1 MAVDKAK
8 ILKSAEKFIAQGKI
22 QQAVDEYLKI
32 LKENPRDWNLMIQ
45 VGDLLLK
52 INKTAEAIQHF
63 QKVADH
69 YYIDGFYL
77 KAIAIYKRINKLD
90 PNLTDICIKLA
101 DLYLKQGLTMDAK
114 SQLQVVAQHYVSKNQ
129 TKDAIQT
136 LRKLVEIEPDNLR
149 TRNELAKAFK
159 NEGMIAEAVN
169 EYMEISDELLRKN
182 LVKESL
188 TVLETACKMDTRNA
202 AILRKML
209 AIYNEQ
215 NEQDKA
221 TALLEES
228 LRSDPANPDVLG
240 LLAESYADEGDYS
253 RAHQTI
259 DQAIFHTGN
268 KEPFWILKADLYLK
282 EGDLDKAYTQ
292 FEPAIDRQLKRK
304 DPEKAIGLLQKI
316 LKLDSSFHPALQR
329 LTDIYSTLKQT
340 PNLVTTYNQLV
351 DALISKTLYKQALTA
366 LEKLMELEPDNEQHQ
381 EKLDFVKS
389 FVGSQ
394 PAEEEPEPIAASIP
408 EPEPVEEPVSEDFD
422 ISIDLETPEEPQ
434 TPEVLETPALLEEPF
449 VSAPASTSASATTS
463 IQEITHV
470 AAKKPT
476 PPLKPLPPVPPAPVA
491 VEESPNEER
500 DFVSE
505 HLIEADVFTKYG
517 LIEKAIEQLQIITG
531 RYPNSVVA
539 HQKLK
544 EIYLEKGER
553 GKAVEECVL
562 MSKMFR
568 KQGDMDQAEDLL
580 SEARQ
585 IDPNHPSLEK
595 AFKEMPATISSTDVL
610 SEIERLAQSLKKIP
624 AKPKAAKKA
633 PAPKPAPEPEIVLKE
648 EPKIEIQE
656 PHLQIQ
662 EPEILPQQPEIGTH
676 RAEIQ
681 PISEPEIQI
690 EELSDNV
697 PIIPEALFEK
707 TPVSQLDAEKFDEV
721 DFYIDQGLLDE
732 AARVL
737 AEMRQNFPNETGI
750 LSRLWKLKEKGIV
763 VPEKVEEEVKEEP
776 LEELTPVAQIGMD
789 RKNSASANNEDEMEP
804 EATEESLTEIAVETE
819 EVQEIEEENSSSN
832 VQLEEVPDELFETPV
847 PEEIT
852 DPHDEETPVGTWATL
867 EAMSGI
873 RAEESAESLFQQ
885 KSESGEQT
893 WDLGDLSEL
902 SDNVLMVPEQEED
915 SLFDKA
921 MGAAIDLAS
930 GAQVDEDEEEDAAID
945 QRFPYIQEK
954 EETSF
959 DELEPEGFHESGDE
973 DVEVPYIPV
982 ESEVDAA
989 LDAAFAGEPNFEDED
1004 EVIEESKPVQA
1015 TPELFEEEEDYF
1027 DLAAEL
1033 EEGLLSVQSA
1043 IEEKPADG
1051 QNYSLEEI
1059 LSDFRKGVEKQL
1071 GSEDYDTRYNLG
1083 IAYKEMGLIDEA
1095 IAEFQIASKDPKRF
1109 LECCSM
1115 LGLCFVE
1122 KGMPKL
1128 AVKWYQRG
1136 LETGGFTEEEYQG
1149 LKYEMAQACEV
1160 MGDLEKALEFYQ
1172 EVYVVNAGYRNVAKK
1187 VKELT
1192 DHFRSKERPT

>member
-1 MAVDKAK
+1 
-8 ILKSAEKFIAQGKI
+8 
-22 QQAVDEYLKI
+22 
-32 LKENPRDWNLMIQ
+32 
-45 VGDLLLK
+45 
-52 INKTAEAIQHF
+52 
-63 QKVADH
+63 
-69 YYIDGFYL
+69 
-77 KAIAIYKRINKLD
+77 
-90 PNLTDICIKLA
+90 
-101 DLYLKQGLTMDAK
+101 
-114 SQLQVVAQHYVSKNQ
+114 
-129 TKDAIQT
+129 
-136 LRKLVEIEPDNLR
+136 
-149 TRNELAKAFK
+149 
-159 NEGMIAEAVN
+159 
-169 EYMEISDELLRKN
+169 
-182 LVKESL
+182 
-188 TVLETACKMDTRNA
+188 
-202 AILRKML
+202 
-209 AIYNEQ
+209 
-215 NEQDKA
+215 
-221 TALLEES
+221 
-228 LRSDPANPDVLG
+228 
-240 LLAESYADEGDYS
+240 
-253 RAHQTI
+253 
-259 DQAIFHTGN
+259 
-268 KEPFWILKADLYLK
+268 
-282 EGDLDKAYTQ
+282 
-292 FEPAIDRQLKRK
+292 
-304 DPEKAIGLLQKI
+304 
-316 LKLDSSFHPALQR
+316 
-329 LTDIYSTLKQT
+329 
-340 PNLVTTYNQLV
+340 
-351 DALISKTLYKQALTA
+351 
-366 LEKLMELEPDNEQHQ
+366 
-381 EKLDFVKS
+381 
-389 FVGSQ
+389 
-394 PAEEEPEPIAASIP
+394 
-408 EPEPVEEPVSEDFD
+408 
-422 ISIDLETPEEPQ
+422 
-434 TPEVLETPALLEEPF
+434 
-449 VSAPASTSASATTS
+449 
-463 IQEITHV
+463 
-470 AAKKPT
+470 
-476 PPLKPLPPVPPAPVA
+476 VPPAPVA
-491 VEESPNEER
+491 VQESPNEER

-517 LIEKAIEQLQIITG
+517 LIEKAIEQLQIITA

-595 AFKEMPATISSTDVL
+595 AFKEMPATTSSTDVL

-633 PAPKPAPEPEIVLKE
+633 PAPKPAAPEPEIVLPEPEVVLKKE
-648 EPKIEIQE
+648 AKVEIQE
-656 PHLQIQ
+656 PELTIQ
-662 EPEILPQQPEIGTH
+662 EPELKIQEPELIPQQPEIGTH

-681 PISEPEIQI
+681 PISEPEIQT
-690 EELSDNV
+690 EEVTNDV

-707 TPVSQLDAEKFDEV
+707 TPVSLLDPEKFDEV

-737 AEMRQNFPNETGI
+737 AQMRQRFPNETGI
-750 LSRLWKLKEKGIV
+750 MSRLWKLKEKGIV
-763 VPEKVEEEVKEEP
+763 VPEKVEEEEIEVKEEA
-776 LEELTPVAQIGMD
+776 LEELTPVAQMGKT
-789 RKNSASANNEDEMEP
+789 RENSASASDENETELQV
-804 EATEESLTEIAVETE
+804 TEEILPEIAIETE
-819 EVQEIEEENSSSN
+819 EEQEVEEMNSASN
-832 VQLEEVPDELFETPV
+832 VELEEVPNDLFEPPV

-852 DPHDEETPVGTWATL
+852 DPHDEETPVGSWATL

-873 RAEESAESLFQQ
+873 RADLQDETAESLFQQ
-885 KSESGEQT
+885 NSKSESGEQS

-930 GAQVDEDEEEDAAID
+930 GEQVEEDEEEDAPID

-959 DELEPEGFHESGDE
+959 DELEPEGFNEPSGEE

-989 LDAAFAGEPNFEDED
+989 LDAAFAGEPNFEEED
-1004 EVIEESKPVQA
+1004 ELIEESKPVQA

-1160 MGDLEKALEFYQ
+1160 MGDLEKALEYYQ
-1172 EVYVVNAGYRNVAKK
+1172 EVYVVNAGYRNVTKK